1 MRNRTNRSENSE
13 FVKGAHLALLFE
25 RGEGEYVKR
34 SMVLGITPDKTTV
47 VMIAAIVMSTSS
59 ILVTSNAARLAGKG
73 HP

>member
-1 MRNRTNRSENSE
+1 VRNRTNRSENSE

-47 VMIAAIVMSTSS
+47 
-59 ILVTSNAARLAGKG
+59 ILSAVG
-73 HP
+73 